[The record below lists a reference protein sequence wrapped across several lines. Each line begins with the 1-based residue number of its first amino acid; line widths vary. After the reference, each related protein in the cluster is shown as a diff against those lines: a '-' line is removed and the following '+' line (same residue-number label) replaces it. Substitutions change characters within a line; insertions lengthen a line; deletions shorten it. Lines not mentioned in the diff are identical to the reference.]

1 MSAEGAVETK
11 TEGEE
16 AVAEAGAEAGAEA
29 EAEVLV
35 VTEGGVDDTDAG
47 NSQDVK
53 RKKFR
58 PLKSIRKIL
67 GIKKGRKKSGEDPAL
82 LSAKP
87 VSKSTGALLQ
97 VVETEQEEDVSNKTL
112 ANRSMSADSV
122 FSPANAPTEPLRKG
136 DMAASADN
144 LSSQNFQSEL
154 SAKLKSR
161 RSEDGAS
168 SEDECLPRSP
178 DTIVTMADVIN
189 EHSTQNG
196 MKRHSEESL
205 ESVGDEPGIAMTPDQ
220 LGQGEKHQARQGT
233 SVPADFG
240 STGDVDLDAIP
251 ASPTHLS
258 NQAALHKLSI
268 APKLR
273 KASSRTR
280 GVGKSPSTTPDLPI
294 MSENHRTD
302 DSPEPMV
309 TPADSEPPPKPPR
322 TGTYRSPRTSVSQ
335 DVAESSDPPAPATET
350 VDISITVADTG
361 DTPTALAPETG
372 DTPASEAPVSGT
384 GDTPT
389 AVAPETGDTP
399 ASEAPVSGT
408 GDTPTAVAP
417 GKITG
422 HTPVLESLG
431 TETGD
436 MPKAEAPDA
445 TPADAP
451 ASETPGTAAGD
462 TSTAAVL
469 GNEMADTPADS
480 ADISIVEAGGTE
492 TAIATAPGTETAI
505 AVAPGTET
513 AVATSPD
520 TETAVATPP
529 GTETAVA
536 TPPGTETA
544 VATPPGTETAVAIAP
559 GTETAPA
566 PVATDHGTE
575 TADPPTDVAPDNHTA
590 DIQITA
596 GADVAASD
604 MPTAEAPH
612 TDSEANFTSTA
623 DHLQEPSDLVG
634 QETES
639 DEVVNTAAAEN
650 EVIPPD
656 ATSDA
661 VPPDN
666 AADTAEPVPTQSAQY
681 AFVPTLT
688 PTREEGPLLEEQ
700 VVEFC
705 PPVEVDVSV
714 EMPVVAS
721 QEEPVVNTDASSVEV
736 DEDSLGKF
744 PTEEPVQNDE
754 GVMEDG
760 AGGEEEEEVGDSGA
774 SSSGAAGSA
783 DQATDEDTGEAI
795 AQRLLAVVAQQERTG
810 GGEEPTAGSP
820 PPSDLPDQPTPA
832 SPEPEDQEPADDT
845 TLITPKSPTRGP
857 PNPLGMQLVEEMKRK
872 QSVKKQDSFDE
883 EEPPPEEPEESG
895 QVEETAAAEPE
906 VPPAE
911 EQDPPVAAPD
921 PETTQQE
928 EQHGMYEDSHDSL
941 QEDSH
946 GAVQHAEEEEAEEK
960 VEDEPKDDLA
970 ETHQETASSEDEAP
984 PAEEEPPEEE
994 EPEKETEKQNGPV
1007 EDETTPSEEE
1017 QEEERQ
1023 IVAEPQDEPV
1033 RPKRLSVAETRQM
1046 FARSEPPTPETE
1058 TVIRPKLK
1066 PVPPKVEPSPSSSQ
1080 PTKPV
1085 PIEPKETIVVKKAST
1100 PVVPSPMSPTTNA
1113 APQLRSLAEKPQPKK
1128 VFGAIKALE
1137 DQGDDKVPAWVRI
1150 AQKKQKERE
1159 GKDEDDTIG
1168 GKKVVVVEKTPPAT
1182 SSTQSAPKSPVRK
1195 PSTGAVPPK
1204 VLVVEKTGSVTARP
1218 SAPRPSVSPA
1228 KPFSRPA
1235 EPPSPVIIP
1244 ATKSQEQPKPLKS
1257 PTKPAESKPA
1267 VSTSPPPAKS
1277 ADLMA
1282 NNNKLNRA
1290 GQFLTRQ
1297 QKKNFILP
1305 KPEKCIV
1312 CKENVYQTEMVKS
1325 DGRFFH
1331 KKCQR
1336 CLVCKRTLDISSF
1349 MVIQEK
1355 IYCKQHGQ
1363 EVKLAQQAV

>member
-322 TGTYRSPRTSVSQ
+322 T
-335 DVAESSDPPAPATET
+335 D
-350 VDISITVADTG
+350 
-361 DTPTALAPETG
+361 
-372 DTPASEAPVSGT
+372 
-384 GDTPT
+384 
-389 AVAPETGDTP
+389 
-399 ASEAPVSGT
+399 
-408 GDTPTAVAP
+408 
-417 GKITG
+417 
-422 HTPVLESLG
+422 
-431 TETGD
+431 
-436 MPKAEAPDA
+436 
-445 TPADAP
+445 
-451 ASETPGTAAGD
+451 
-462 TSTAAVL
+462 
-469 GNEMADTPADS
+469 
-480 ADISIVEAGGTE
+480 
-492 TAIATAPGTETAI
+492 
-505 AVAPGTET
+505 
-513 AVATSPD
+513 
-520 TETAVATPP
+520 
-529 GTETAVA
+529 
-536 TPPGTETA
+536 
-544 VATPPGTETAVAIAP
+544 
-559 GTETAPA
+559 
-566 PVATDHGTE
+566 
-575 TADPPTDVAPDNHTA
+575 
-590 DIQITA
+590 
-596 GADVAASD
+596 
-604 MPTAEAPH
+604 
-612 TDSEANFTSTA
+612 
-623 DHLQEPSDLVG
+623 
-634 QETES
+634 
-639 DEVVNTAAAEN
+639 
-650 EVIPPD
+650 
-656 ATSDA
+656 
-661 VPPDN
+661 
-666 AADTAEPVPTQSAQY
+666 

>member
-35 VTEGGVDDTDAG
+35 VTDGVVVLDGTEAG
-47 NSQDVK
+47 NTQDVK

-67 GIKKGRKKSGEDPAL
+67 GIKKGRKKSGDDPAL

-97 VVETEQEEDVSNKTL
+97 VVETEPEEDVSNKTL

-122 FSPANAPTEPLRKG
+122 FSPANGQTEPLRKG

-144 LSSQNFQSEL
+144 LNSQNFQSEL

-205 ESVGDEPGIAMTPDQ
+205 ESVGDEPGIAMAADQ
-220 LGQGEKHQARQGT
+220 LAQGEKHQARQGT
-233 SVPADFG
+233 SVPAEFV

-258 NQAALHKLSI
+258 NQAALHKLSV

-280 GVGKSPSTTPDLPI
+280 GVGKSPSPTPDLPI
-294 MSENHRTD
+294 MSDSPRTA
-302 DSPEPMV
+302 DSPEPPV
-309 TPADSEPPPKPPR
+309 TPADTEPPPKPPR
-322 TGTYRSPRTSVSQ
+322 TDHG
-335 DVAESSDPPAPATET
+335 
-350 VDISITVADTG
+350 
-361 DTPTALAPETG
+361 PETA
-372 DTPASEAPVSGT
+372 DPS
-384 GDTPT
+384 T
-389 AVAPETGDTP
+389 AVAPDSHTTADTQI
-399 ASEAPVSGT
+399 
-408 GDTPTAVAP
+408 TAAADVA
-417 GKITG
+417 TSNM
-422 HTPVLESLG
+422 LA
-431 TETGD
+431 
-436 MPKAEAPDA
+436 AEAPNTDA
-445 TPADAP
+445 
-451 ASETPGTAAGD
+451 
-462 TSTAAVL
+462 
-469 GNEMADTPADS
+469 
-480 ADISIVEAGGTE
+480 
-492 TAIATAPGTETAI
+492 
-505 AVAPGTET
+505 
-513 AVATSPD
+513 
-520 TETAVATPP
+520 
-529 GTETAVA
+529 
-536 TPPGTETA
+536 
-544 VATPPGTETAVAIAP
+544 
-559 GTETAPA
+559 
-566 PVATDHGTE
+566 
-575 TADPPTDVAPDNHTA
+575 
-590 DIQITA
+590 
-596 GADVAASD
+596 
-604 MPTAEAPH
+604 
-612 TDSEANFTSTA
+612 DSEANVTSA
-623 DHLQEPSDLVG
+623 AGHPQEPSDLVG
-634 QETES
+634 HQTES
-639 DEVVNTAAAEN
+639 DEVVNTAAMEN

-661 VPPDN
+661 VPPDST
-666 AADTAEPVPTQSAQY
+666 ADTAESVPAQSAECVEEVHMSPEPTAEPTADQPEPD

-705 PPVEVDVSV
+705 PPVEVDASV

-721 QEEPVVNTDASSVEV
+721 YEDSVVNTDASSVEIV
-736 DEDSLGKF
+736 EGENGYDSLGKS
-744 PTEEPVQNDE
+744 PAEEPEQNDD
-754 GVMEDG
+754 GVMEDEAG
-760 AGGEEEEEVGDSGA
+760 GGEEEEEAGDSGA

-795 AQRLLAVVAQQERTG
+795 AQRLLAVVAQQELTG
-810 GGEEPTAGSP
+810 GGEEPGPGSP

-832 SPEPEDQEPADDT
+832 SPEAEDQD
-845 TLITPKSPTRGP
+845 LITPKSPTRGP
-857 PNPLGMQLVEEMKRK
+857 PNPLGQQLVEEMKRK
-872 QSVKKQDSFDE
+872 QSVKKQDSFEE
-883 EEPPPEEPEESG
+883 EEPPPEEPEEAV
-895 QVEETAAAEPE
+895 QEKEETAAEME
-906 VPPAE
+906 VPPPE
-911 EQDPPVAAPD
+911 EQEPAVAT
-921 PETTQQE
+921 PETNQEE
-928 EQHGMYEDSHDSL
+928 EQHGMYEDSHNSL
-941 QEDSH
+941 EEDTH
-946 GAVQHAEEEEAEEK
+946 GAVQQAEEEEKEEAEEK
-960 VEDEPKDDLA
+960 VEDEPQGDLK
-970 ETHQETASSEDEAP
+970 ETRQETASSEDETP

-994 EPEKETEKQNGPV
+994 EPEKETDKQNGPV
-1007 EDETTPSEEE
+1007 EDETTPSEDDLEE
-1017 QEEERQ
+1017 YEEV
-1023 IVAEPQDEPV
+1023 VAKPPDVPV
-1033 RPKRLSVAETRQM
+1033 HNKRLSVAETRQM
-1046 FARSEPPTPETE
+1046 FARADPPAPETE
-1058 TVIRPKLK
+1058 AVIRPKLK
-1066 PVPPKVEPSPSSSQ
+1066 PVPPKVEPSLSSSQ

-1085 PIEPKETIVVKKAST
+1085 PIVPKTETPKETIVVKKPTST
-1100 PVVPSPMSPTTNA
+1100 PVVPSPMSPTATA
-1113 APQLRSLAEKPQPKK
+1113 APQLRSLADKPQPKK

-1159 GKDEDDTIG
+1159 GGKDEDDAAVG
-1168 GKKVVVVEKTPPAT
+1168 GKKVVVVEKTPPAA
-1182 SSTQSAPKSPVRK
+1182 SPSQPPPKSPARK
-1195 PSTGAVPPK
+1195 PSSGAVPPK

-1218 SAPRPSVSPA
+1218 SAPRPSVGPT

-1235 EPPSPVIIP
+1235 EPPTPVIIP
-1244 ATKSQEQPKPLKS
+1244 ATKAPEQPKPLNS

-1267 VSTSPPPAKS
+1267 VSTSPPPTKS
-1277 ADLMA
+1277 GDLMA
-1282 NNNKLNRA
+1282 NNNKLNRT
-1290 GQFLTRQ
+1290 GQFLARQ

-1312 CKENVYQTEMVKS
+1312 CSENVYQTEMVKS

-1363 EVKLAQQAV
+1363 ELKLAQQAV

>member
-205 ESVGDEPGIAMTPDQ
+205 ESVGDEPGIAMAPDQ

-294 MSENHRTD
+294 MAENHRT
-302 DSPEPMV
+302 
-309 TPADSEPPPKPPR
+309 
-322 TGTYRSPRTSVSQ
+322 
-335 DVAESSDPPAPATET
+335 
-350 VDISITVADTG
+350 
-361 DTPTALAPETG
+361 
-372 DTPASEAPVSGT
+372 
-384 GDTPT
+384 
-389 AVAPETGDTP
+389 
-399 ASEAPVSGT
+399 
-408 GDTPTAVAP
+408 
-417 GKITG
+417 
-422 HTPVLESLG
+422 
-431 TETGD
+431 
-436 MPKAEAPDA
+436 
-445 TPADAP
+445 
-451 ASETPGTAAGD
+451 
-462 TSTAAVL
+462 
-469 GNEMADTPADS
+469 
-480 ADISIVEAGGTE
+480 
-492 TAIATAPGTETAI
+492 
-505 AVAPGTET
+505 
-513 AVATSPD
+513 
-520 TETAVATPP
+520 
-529 GTETAVA
+529 
-536 TPPGTETA
+536 
-544 VATPPGTETAVAIAP
+544 
-559 GTETAPA
+559 
-566 PVATDHGTE
+566 
-575 TADPPTDVAPDNHTA
+575 
-590 DIQITA
+590 
-596 GADVAASD
+596 
-604 MPTAEAPH
+604 
-612 TDSEANFTSTA
+612 
-623 DHLQEPSDLVG
+623 
-634 QETES
+634 
-639 DEVVNTAAAEN
+639 
-650 EVIPPD
+650 
-656 ATSDA
+656 
-661 VPPDN
+661 
-666 AADTAEPVPTQSAQY
+666 
-681 AFVPTLT
+681 
-688 PTREEGPLLEEQ
+688 
-700 VVEFC
+700 
-705 PPVEVDVSV
+705 
-714 EMPVVAS
+714 
-721 QEEPVVNTDASSVEV
+721 
-736 DEDSLGKF
+736 DSLGKF

-760 AGGEEEEEVGDSGA
+760 AGGVEEEEEAGDSGA

-946 GAVQHAEEEEAEEK
+946 GAVQHVEEEEAEEK

-1046 FARSEPPTPETE
+1046 FARSEPHTPETE

-1137 DQGDDKVPAWVRI
+1137 GDDKVPAWVRI

-1182 SSTQSAPKSPVRK
+1182 SSAQSPPKSPIRK

-1235 EPPSPVIIP
+1235 EPPSPVIIA

>member
-16 AVAEAGAEAGAEA
+16 AVVEAGAEAGAEA

-35 VTEGGVDDTDAG
+35 VTDGVVVLDGTEAG
-47 NSQDVK
+47 NTQDVK

-67 GIKKGRKKSGEDPAL
+67 GIKKGRKKSGDDPAL

-97 VVETEQEEDVSNKTL
+97 VVETEPEEDVSNKTL

-122 FSPANAPTEPLRKG
+122 FSPANGQTEPLRKG

-144 LSSQNFQSEL
+144 LNSQNFQSEL

-205 ESVGDEPGIAMTPDQ
+205 ESVGDEPGIAMAADQ
-220 LGQGEKHQARQGT
+220 LAQGEKHQARQGT
-233 SVPADFG
+233 SVPAEFV

-258 NQAALHKLSI
+258 NQAALHKLSV

-280 GVGKSPSTTPDLPI
+280 GVGKSPSPTPDLPI
-294 MSENHRTD
+294 MSDSPRTA
-302 DSPEPMV
+302 DSPEPPV
-309 TPADSEPPPKPPR
+309 TPADTEPPPKPPR
-322 TGTYRSPRTSVSQ
+322 T
-335 DVAESSDPPAPATET
+335 D
-350 VDISITVADTG
+350 
-361 DTPTALAPETG
+361 
-372 DTPASEAPVSGT
+372 
-384 GDTPT
+384 
-389 AVAPETGDTP
+389 
-399 ASEAPVSGT
+399 
-408 GDTPTAVAP
+408 
-417 GKITG
+417 
-422 HTPVLESLG
+422 
-431 TETGD
+431 
-436 MPKAEAPDA
+436 
-445 TPADAP
+445 
-451 ASETPGTAAGD
+451 
-462 TSTAAVL
+462 
-469 GNEMADTPADS
+469 
-480 ADISIVEAGGTE
+480 
-492 TAIATAPGTETAI
+492 
-505 AVAPGTET
+505 
-513 AVATSPD
+513 
-520 TETAVATPP
+520 
-529 GTETAVA
+529 
-536 TPPGTETA
+536 
-544 VATPPGTETAVAIAP
+544 
-559 GTETAPA
+559 
-566 PVATDHGTE
+566 
-575 TADPPTDVAPDNHTA
+575 
-590 DIQITA
+590 
-596 GADVAASD
+596 
-604 MPTAEAPH
+604 
-612 TDSEANFTSTA
+612 
-623 DHLQEPSDLVG
+623 
-634 QETES
+634 
-639 DEVVNTAAAEN
+639 
-650 EVIPPD
+650 
-656 ATSDA
+656 
-661 VPPDN
+661 
-666 AADTAEPVPTQSAQY
+666 

-705 PPVEVDVSV
+705 PPVEVEASV

-721 QEEPVVNTDASSVEV
+721 HEESVVNTDASSVEIV
-736 DEDSLGKF
+736 EGENGFDSLGKS
-744 PTEEPVQNDE
+744 PAEEPEQNDD
-754 GVMEDG
+754 GVMEDEAG
-760 AGGEEEEEVGDSGA
+760 GGEEEEEAGDSGA

-810 GGEEPTAGSP
+810 GGEEHGPGSP

-832 SPEPEDQEPADDT
+832 SPEAEDQD
-845 TLITPKSPTRGP
+845 LITPKSPTRGP
-857 PNPLGMQLVEEMKRK
+857 PNPLGQQLVEEMKRK
-872 QSVKKQDSFDE
+872 QSVKKQDSFEE
-883 EEPPPEEPEESG
+883 EEPPPEEPEEAV
-895 QVEETAAAEPE
+895 QEKEETAAEME

-911 EQDPPVAAPD
+911 EQDPAVAT
-921 PETTQQE
+921 PETNQEE
-928 EQHGMYEDSHDSL
+928 EQHGMYEDSHNSL
-941 QEDSH
+941 QEDTH
-946 GAVQHAEEEEAEEK
+946 GAVQQVEEEEKEEAEEK
-960 VEDEPKDDLA
+960 VEDEPQDDLE
-970 ETHQETASSEDEAP
+970 ETRQETVSSEDEAP
-984 PAEEEPPEEE
+984 PVEEEPPEEE

-1007 EDETTPSEEE
+1007 EDETTPSEDDLEE
-1017 QEEERQ
+1017 YEEV
-1023 IVAEPQDEPV
+1023 VAKPPDVPV
-1033 RPKRLSVAETRQM
+1033 HNKRLSVAETRQM
-1046 FARSEPPTPETE
+1046 FARADPPAPETE
-1058 TVIRPKLK
+1058 AVIRPKLK

-1085 PIEPKETIVVKKAST
+1085 PIVPKTETPKETIVVKKPSST
-1100 PVVPSPMSPTTNA
+1100 PVVPSPMSPTASA
-1113 APQLRSLAEKPQPKK
+1113 APQLRSLADKPQPKK

-1137 DQGDDKVPAWVRI
+1137 DQGDDKIPAWVRI

-1159 GKDEDDTIG
+1159 GGKDEDAAAVG
-1168 GKKVVVVEKTPPAT
+1168 GKKVVVVEKTPPAA
-1182 SSTQSAPKSPVRK
+1182 SSSQPPPKSPARK

-1218 SAPRPSVSPA
+1218 SAPRPSVGPT

-1235 EPPSPVIIP
+1235 EPPTPVIIP
-1244 ATKSQEQPKPLKS
+1244 ATKAPEQPKPLNS

-1267 VSTSPPPAKS
+1267 VSTSPPPTKS
-1277 ADLMA
+1277 GDLMA
-1282 NNNKLNRA
+1282 NNNKLNRT
-1290 GQFLTRQ
+1290 GQFLARQ

-1312 CKENVYQTEMVKS
+1312 CSENVYQTEMVKS

-1363 EVKLAQQAV
+1363 ELKLAQQAV

>member
-35 VTEGGVDDTDAG
+35 VTDGVVVLDGTEAG
-47 NSQDVK
+47 NTQDVK

-67 GIKKGRKKSGEDPAL
+67 GIKKGRKKSGDDPAL

-97 VVETEQEEDVSNKTL
+97 VVETEPEEDVSNKTL

-122 FSPANAPTEPLRKG
+122 FSPANGQTEPLRKG

-144 LSSQNFQSEL
+144 LNSQNFQSEL

-205 ESVGDEPGIAMTPDQ
+205 ESVGDEPGIAMAADQ
-220 LGQGEKHQARQGT
+220 LAQGEKHQARQGT
-233 SVPADFG
+233 SVPAEFV

-258 NQAALHKLSI
+258 NQAALHKLSV

-280 GVGKSPSTTPDLPI
+280 GVGKSPSPTPDLPI
-294 MSENHRTD
+294 MSDSPRTA
-302 DSPEPMV
+302 DSPEPPV
-309 TPADSEPPPKPPR
+309 TPADTEPPPKPPR
-322 TGTYRSPRTSVSQ
+322 TGTYSPRTSVSQ
-335 DVAESSDPPAPATET
+335 DVAENSDPPAPATET
-350 VDISITVADTG
+350 VDITITVADTG
-361 DTPTALAPETG
+361 DTPSALAPKTG
-372 DTPASEAPVSGT
+372 DTPESEVPVSST
-384 GDTPT
+384 GDTLT
-389 AVAPETGDTP
+389 ATIAPEK
-399 ASEAPVSGT
+399 VSG
-408 GDTPTAVAP
+408 DMLVS
-417 GKITG
+417 
-422 HTPVLESLG
+422 ESPL
-431 TETGD
+431 TEAG
-436 MPKAEAPDA
+436 E
-445 TPADAP
+445 AP
-451 ASETPGTAAGD
+451 ASETAGTATAE
-462 TSTAAVL
+462 TSTAVVL
-469 GNEMADTPADS
+469 DSKTADTIADAAAGS
-480 ADISIVEAGGTE
+480 NGEAPGTE
-492 TAIATAPGTETAI
+492 TAPATAPGTETAVATSPASPGTETAI

-513 AVATSPD
+513 AAT
-520 TETAVATPP
+520 
-529 GTETAVA
+529 
-536 TPPGTETA
+536 
-544 VATPPGTETAVAIAP
+544 IAP
-559 GTETAPA
+559 GTETAHA
-566 PVATDHGTE
+566 PVASDHGPE
-575 TADPPTDVAPDNHTA
+575 TADPSTAVAPDSHTTA
-590 DIQITA
+590 DTQITA
-596 GADVAASD
+596 AADVATSNMLA
-604 MPTAEAPH
+604 AEAPN
-612 TDSEANFTSTA
+612 TDADSEANVTSA
-623 DHLQEPSDLVG
+623 AGHPQEPSDLVG
-634 QETES
+634 HQTES
-639 DEVVNTAAAEN
+639 DEVVNTAAMEN

-661 VPPDN
+661 VPPDST
-666 AADTAEPVPTQSAQY
+666 ADTAESVPAQSAECVEEVHMSPEPTAEPTADQPEPD

-705 PPVEVDVSV
+705 PPVEVDASV

-721 QEEPVVNTDASSVEV
+721 YEDSVVNTDASSVEIV
-736 DEDSLGKF
+736 EDSLGKS
-744 PTEEPVQNDE
+744 PAEEPEQNDD
-754 GVMEDG
+754 GVMEDEAG
-760 AGGEEEEEVGDSGA
+760 GGEEEEEAGDSGA

-795 AQRLLAVVAQQERTG
+795 AQRLLAVVAQQELTG
-810 GGEEPTAGSP
+810 GGEEPGPGSP

-832 SPEPEDQEPADDT
+832 SPEAEDQD
-845 TLITPKSPTRGP
+845 LITPKSPTRGP
-857 PNPLGMQLVEEMKRK
+857 PNPLGQQLVEEMKRK
-872 QSVKKQDSFDE
+872 QSVKKQDSFEE
-883 EEPPPEEPEESG
+883 EEPPPEEPEEAV
-895 QVEETAAAEPE
+895 QEKEETAAEME
-906 VPPAE
+906 VPPPE
-911 EQDPPVAAPD
+911 EQEPAVAT
-921 PETTQQE
+921 PETNQEE
-928 EQHGMYEDSHDSL
+928 EQHGMYEDSHNSL
-941 QEDSH
+941 EEDTH
-946 GAVQHAEEEEAEEK
+946 GAVQQAEEEEKEEAEEK
-960 VEDEPKDDLA
+960 VEDEPQGDLK
-970 ETHQETASSEDEAP
+970 ETRQETASSEDETP

-994 EPEKETEKQNGPV
+994 EPEKETDKQNGPV
-1007 EDETTPSEEE
+1007 EDETTPSEDDLEE
-1017 QEEERQ
+1017 YEEV
-1023 IVAEPQDEPV
+1023 VAKPPDVPV
-1033 RPKRLSVAETRQM
+1033 HNKRLSVAETRQM
-1046 FARSEPPTPETE
+1046 FARADPPAPETE
-1058 TVIRPKLK
+1058 AVIRPKLK
-1066 PVPPKVEPSPSSSQ
+1066 PVPPKVEPSLSSSQ

-1085 PIEPKETIVVKKAST
+1085 PIVPKTETPKETIVVKKPTST
-1100 PVVPSPMSPTTNA
+1100 PVVPSPMSPTATA
-1113 APQLRSLAEKPQPKK
+1113 APQLRSLADKPQPKK

-1159 GKDEDDTIG
+1159 GGKDEDDAAVG
-1168 GKKVVVVEKTPPAT
+1168 GKKVV
-1182 SSTQSAPKSPVRK
+1182 
-1195 PSTGAVPPK
+1195 
-1204 VLVVEKTGSVTARP
+1204 VVEKTGSVTARP
-1218 SAPRPSVSPA
+1218 SAPRPSVGPT

-1235 EPPSPVIIP
+1235 EPPTPVIIP
-1244 ATKSQEQPKPLKS
+1244 ATKAPEQPKPLNS

-1267 VSTSPPPAKS
+1267 VSTSPPPTKS
-1277 ADLMA
+1277 GDLMA
-1282 NNNKLNRA
+1282 NNNKLNRT
-1290 GQFLTRQ
+1290 GQFLARQ

-1312 CKENVYQTEMVKS
+1312 CSENVYQTEMVKS

-1363 EVKLAQQAV
+1363 ELKLAQQAV

>member
-205 ESVGDEPGIAMTPDQ
+205 ESVGDEPGIAMAPDQ

-294 MSENHRTD
+294 MAENHRTD

-322 TGTYRSPRTSVSQ
+322 T
-335 DVAESSDPPAPATET
+335 D
-350 VDISITVADTG
+350 
-361 DTPTALAPETG
+361 
-372 DTPASEAPVSGT
+372 
-384 GDTPT
+384 
-389 AVAPETGDTP
+389 
-399 ASEAPVSGT
+399 
-408 GDTPTAVAP
+408 
-417 GKITG
+417 
-422 HTPVLESLG
+422 
-431 TETGD
+431 
-436 MPKAEAPDA
+436 
-445 TPADAP
+445 
-451 ASETPGTAAGD
+451 
-462 TSTAAVL
+462 
-469 GNEMADTPADS
+469 
-480 ADISIVEAGGTE
+480 
-492 TAIATAPGTETAI
+492 
-505 AVAPGTET
+505 
-513 AVATSPD
+513 
-520 TETAVATPP
+520 
-529 GTETAVA
+529 
-536 TPPGTETA
+536 
-544 VATPPGTETAVAIAP
+544 
-559 GTETAPA
+559 
-566 PVATDHGTE
+566 
-575 TADPPTDVAPDNHTA
+575 
-590 DIQITA
+590 
-596 GADVAASD
+596 
-604 MPTAEAPH
+604 
-612 TDSEANFTSTA
+612 
-623 DHLQEPSDLVG
+623 
-634 QETES
+634 
-639 DEVVNTAAAEN
+639 
-650 EVIPPD
+650 
-656 ATSDA
+656 
-661 VPPDN
+661 
-666 AADTAEPVPTQSAQY
+666 

-760 AGGEEEEEVGDSGA
+760 AGGVEEEEEAGDSGA
-774 SSSGAAGSA
+774 SSS
-783 DQATDEDTGEAI
+783 
-795 AQRLLAVVAQQERTG
+795 
-810 GGEEPTAGSP
+810 GEEPTAGSP

-946 GAVQHAEEEEAEEK
+946 GAVQHVEEEEAEEK

-1046 FARSEPPTPETE
+1046 FARSEPHTPETE

-1137 DQGDDKVPAWVRI
+1137 GDDKVPAWVRI

-1182 SSTQSAPKSPVRK
+1182 SSAQSPPKSPIRK

-1235 EPPSPVIIP
+1235 EPPSPVIIA

>member
-205 ESVGDEPGIAMTPDQ
+205 ESVGDEPGIAMAPDQ

-294 MSENHRTD
+294 MAENHRTD

-335 DVAESSDPPAPATET
+335 DVAESSDPPSPATET
-350 VDISITVADTG
+350 VDISITVADTC
-361 DTPTALAPETG
+361 DTPTALAPDTG
-372 DTPASEAPVSGT
+372 DTPASEAPVSVT

-389 AVAPETGDTP
+389 AVA
-399 ASEAPVSGT
+399 SE
-408 GDTPTAVAP
+408 
-417 GKITG
+417 KITG
-422 HTPVLESLG
+422 DTPVLESLG
-431 TETGD
+431 TETGEL
-436 MPKAEAPDA
+436 PKAEATDA
-445 TPADAP
+445 TPADPP
-451 ASETPGTAAGD
+451 ASETAGIAAGD
-462 TSTAAVL
+462 TFSAAAL

-480 ADISIVEAGGTE
+480 ANTSIVEAGSTE
-492 TAIATAPGTETAI
+492 TAVAVAPGTETAVAVAPGTETAV

-513 AVATSPD
+513 AVAT
-520 TETAVATPP
+520 A
-529 GTETAVA
+529 
-536 TPPGTETA
+536 
-544 VATPPGTETAVAIAP
+544 PGTETAVAIAP
-559 GTETAPA
+559 GTETAHA

-575 TADPPTDVAPDNHTA
+575 TADPPTDVAPNNHTA

-596 GADVAASD
+596 GVDVAASD

-639 DEVVNTAAAEN
+639 DEAVNTAAAEN

-666 AADTAEPVPTQSAQY
+666 AADTAEPVPTQSAQCEEEVEMSPEPTASAEPTVDQVASD

-760 AGGEEEEEVGDSGA
+760 AGGVEEEEEAGDSGA

-946 GAVQHAEEEEAEEK
+946 GAVQHVEEEEAEEK

-1046 FARSEPPTPETE
+1046 FARSEPHTPETE

-1137 DQGDDKVPAWVRI
+1137 GDDKVPAWVRI

-1168 GKKVVVVEKTPPAT
+1168 GKKVVVVEKT
-1182 SSTQSAPKSPVRK
+1182 
-1195 PSTGAVPPK
+1195 
-1204 VLVVEKTGSVTARP
+1204 GSVTARP

-1235 EPPSPVIIP
+1235 EPPSPVIIA

>member
-16 AVAEAGAEAGAEA
+16 AVVEAGAEAGAEA

-35 VTEGGVDDTDAG
+35 VTDGVVVLDGTEAG
-47 NSQDVK
+47 NTQDVK

-67 GIKKGRKKSGEDPAL
+67 GIKKGRKKSGDDPAL

-97 VVETEQEEDVSNKTL
+97 VVETEPEEDVSNKTL

-122 FSPANAPTEPLRKG
+122 FSPANGQTEPLRKG

-144 LSSQNFQSEL
+144 LNSQNFQSEL

-205 ESVGDEPGIAMTPDQ
+205 ESVGDEPGIAMAADQ
-220 LGQGEKHQARQGT
+220 LAQGEKHQARQGT
-233 SVPADFG
+233 SVPAEFV

-258 NQAALHKLSI
+258 NQAALHKLSV

-280 GVGKSPSTTPDLPI
+280 GVGKSPSPTPDLPI
-294 MSENHRTD
+294 MSDSPRTA
-302 DSPEPMV
+302 DSPEPPV
-309 TPADSEPPPKPPR
+309 TPADTEPPPKPPR
-322 TGTYRSPRTSVSQ
+322 TDAAAGSSV
-335 DVAESSDPPAPATET
+335 
-350 VDISITVADTG
+350 
-361 DTPTALAPETG
+361 
-372 DTPASEAPVSGT
+372 EAP
-384 GDTPT
+384 
-389 AVAPETGDTP
+389 
-399 ASEAPVSGT
+399 
-408 GDTPTAVAP
+408 
-417 GKITG
+417 
-422 HTPVLESLG
+422 
-431 TETGD
+431 
-436 MPKAEAPDA
+436 
-445 TPADAP
+445 
-451 ASETPGTAAGD
+451 
-462 TSTAAVL
+462 
-469 GNEMADTPADS
+469 
-480 ADISIVEAGGTE
+480 GTE
-492 TAIATAPGTETAI
+492 TASAKAPGTETAPATAPGTETAS
-505 AVAPGTET
+505 AKAPGTET
-513 AVATSPD
+513 AATS
-520 TETAVATPP
+520 
-529 GTETAVA
+529 
-536 TPPGTETA
+536 
-544 VATPPGTETAVAIAP
+544 AP
-559 GTETAPA
+559 GTETAIAASPATETAHA
-566 PVATDHGTE
+566 PVASDHGPE
-575 TADPPTDVAPDNHTA
+575 IADPPTAVAPDNNTTA
-590 DIQITA
+590 DTQITA
-596 GADVAASD
+596 AADVAASD
-604 MPTAEAPH
+604 MLAAEAPN
-612 TDSEANFTSTA
+612 TDADSEANVTSA
-623 DHLQEPSDLVG
+623 AGHPQEPSDLVG
-634 QETES
+634 HQTES
-639 DEVVNTAAAEN
+639 DEVVNTAATEN

-656 ATSDA
+656 AMSDA
-661 VPPDN
+661 VPPDST
-666 AADTAEPVPTQSAQY
+666 ADTAESVPAQSVQSVEEVQMSPEPTAEPTADQLEPD

-705 PPVEVDVSV
+705 PPVEVEASV

-721 QEEPVVNTDASSVEV
+721 HEESVVNTDASSVEIV
-736 DEDSLGKF
+736 EGENGFDSLGKS
-744 PTEEPVQNDE
+744 PAEEPEQNDD
-754 GVMEDG
+754 GVMEDEAG
-760 AGGEEEEEVGDSGA
+760 GGEEEEEAGDSGA

-810 GGEEPTAGSP
+810 GGEEHGPGSP

-832 SPEPEDQEPADDT
+832 SPEAEDQD
-845 TLITPKSPTRGP
+845 LITPKSPTRGP
-857 PNPLGMQLVEEMKRK
+857 PNPLGQQLVEEMKRK
-872 QSVKKQDSFDE
+872 QSVKKQDSFEE
-883 EEPPPEEPEESG
+883 EEPPPEEPEEAV
-895 QVEETAAAEPE
+895 QEKEETAAEME

-911 EQDPPVAAPD
+911 EQDPAVAT
-921 PETTQQE
+921 PETNQEE
-928 EQHGMYEDSHDSL
+928 EQHGMYEDSHNSL
-941 QEDSH
+941 QEDTH
-946 GAVQHAEEEEAEEK
+946 GAVQQVEEEEKEEAEEK
-960 VEDEPKDDLA
+960 VEDEPQDDLE
-970 ETHQETASSEDEAP
+970 ETRQETVSSEDEAP
-984 PAEEEPPEEE
+984 PVEEEPPEEE

-1007 EDETTPSEEE
+1007 EDETTPSEDDLEE
-1017 QEEERQ
+1017 YEEV
-1023 IVAEPQDEPV
+1023 VAKPPDVPV
-1033 RPKRLSVAETRQM
+1033 HNKRLSVAETRQM
-1046 FARSEPPTPETE
+1046 FARADPPAPETE
-1058 TVIRPKLK
+1058 AVIRPKLK

-1085 PIEPKETIVVKKAST
+1085 PIVPKTETPKETIVVKKPSST
-1100 PVVPSPMSPTTNA
+1100 PVVPSPMSPTASA
-1113 APQLRSLAEKPQPKK
+1113 APQLRSLADKPQPKK

-1137 DQGDDKVPAWVRI
+1137 DQGDDKIPAWVRI

-1159 GKDEDDTIG
+1159 GGKDEDAAAVG
-1168 GKKVVVVEKTPPAT
+1168 GKKVV
-1182 SSTQSAPKSPVRK
+1182 
-1195 PSTGAVPPK
+1195 
-1204 VLVVEKTGSVTARP
+1204 VVEKTGSVTARP
-1218 SAPRPSVSPA
+1218 SAPRPSVGPT

-1235 EPPSPVIIP
+1235 EPPTPVIIP
-1244 ATKSQEQPKPLKS
+1244 ATKAPEQPKPLNS

-1267 VSTSPPPAKS
+1267 VSTSPPPTKS
-1277 ADLMA
+1277 GDLMA
-1282 NNNKLNRA
+1282 NNNKLNRT
-1290 GQFLTRQ
+1290 GQFLARQ

-1312 CKENVYQTEMVKS
+1312 CSENVYQTEMVKS

-1363 EVKLAQQAV
+1363 ELKLAQQAV

>member
-322 TGTYRSPRTSVSQ
+322 T
-335 DVAESSDPPAPATET
+335 
-350 VDISITVADTG
+350 
-361 DTPTALAPETG
+361 
-372 DTPASEAPVSGT
+372 
-384 GDTPT
+384 
-389 AVAPETGDTP
+389 
-399 ASEAPVSGT
+399 
-408 GDTPTAVAP
+408 
-417 GKITG
+417 
-422 HTPVLESLG
+422 
-431 TETGD
+431 
-436 MPKAEAPDA
+436 
-445 TPADAP
+445 
-451 ASETPGTAAGD
+451 
-462 TSTAAVL
+462 
-469 GNEMADTPADS
+469 
-480 ADISIVEAGGTE
+480 
-492 TAIATAPGTETAI
+492 
-505 AVAPGTET
+505 
-513 AVATSPD
+513 
-520 TETAVATPP
+520 
-529 GTETAVA
+529 
-536 TPPGTETA
+536 
-544 VATPPGTETAVAIAP
+544 
-559 GTETAPA
+559 
-566 PVATDHGTE
+566 DHGTE

-666 AADTAEPVPTQSAQY
+666 AADTAEPVPTQSAQCEEEVQMSPEPTASAEPTVDQVASD

>member
-205 ESVGDEPGIAMTPDQ
+205 ESVGDEPGIAMAPDQ

-294 MSENHRTD
+294 MAENHRTD

-322 TGTYRSPRTSVSQ
+322 T
-335 DVAESSDPPAPATET
+335 D
-350 VDISITVADTG
+350 
-361 DTPTALAPETG
+361 
-372 DTPASEAPVSGT
+372 
-384 GDTPT
+384 
-389 AVAPETGDTP
+389 
-399 ASEAPVSGT
+399 
-408 GDTPTAVAP
+408 
-417 GKITG
+417 
-422 HTPVLESLG
+422 
-431 TETGD
+431 
-436 MPKAEAPDA
+436 
-445 TPADAP
+445 
-451 ASETPGTAAGD
+451 
-462 TSTAAVL
+462 
-469 GNEMADTPADS
+469 
-480 ADISIVEAGGTE
+480 
-492 TAIATAPGTETAI
+492 
-505 AVAPGTET
+505 
-513 AVATSPD
+513 
-520 TETAVATPP
+520 
-529 GTETAVA
+529 
-536 TPPGTETA
+536 
-544 VATPPGTETAVAIAP
+544 
-559 GTETAPA
+559 
-566 PVATDHGTE
+566 
-575 TADPPTDVAPDNHTA
+575 
-590 DIQITA
+590 
-596 GADVAASD
+596 
-604 MPTAEAPH
+604 
-612 TDSEANFTSTA
+612 
-623 DHLQEPSDLVG
+623 
-634 QETES
+634 
-639 DEVVNTAAAEN
+639 
-650 EVIPPD
+650 
-656 ATSDA
+656 
-661 VPPDN
+661 
-666 AADTAEPVPTQSAQY
+666 

-760 AGGEEEEEVGDSGA
+760 AGGVEEEEEAGDSGA

-946 GAVQHAEEEEAEEK
+946 GAVQHVEEEEAEEK

-1046 FARSEPPTPETE
+1046 FARSEPHTPETE

-1137 DQGDDKVPAWVRI
+1137 GDDKVPAWVRI

-1182 SSTQSAPKSPVRK
+1182 SSAQSPPKSPIRK

-1235 EPPSPVIIP
+1235 EPPSPVIIA

>member
-666 AADTAEPVPTQSAQY
+666 AADTAEPVPTQSAQCEEEVQMSPEPTASAEPTVDQVASD

-774 SSSGAAGSA
+774 SSS
-783 DQATDEDTGEAI
+783 
-795 AQRLLAVVAQQERTG
+795 
-810 GGEEPTAGSP
+810 GEEPTAGSP

>member
-16 AVAEAGAEAGAEA
+16 AVVEAGAEAGAEA

-35 VTEGGVDDTDAG
+35 VTDGVVVLDGTEAG
-47 NSQDVK
+47 NTQDVK

-67 GIKKGRKKSGEDPAL
+67 GIKKGRKKSGDDPAL

-97 VVETEQEEDVSNKTL
+97 VVETEPEEDVSNKTL

-122 FSPANAPTEPLRKG
+122 FSPANGQTEPLRKG

-144 LSSQNFQSEL
+144 LNSQNFQSEL

-205 ESVGDEPGIAMTPDQ
+205 ESVGDEPGIAMAADQ
-220 LGQGEKHQARQGT
+220 LAQGEKHQARQGT
-233 SVPADFG
+233 SVPAEFV

-258 NQAALHKLSI
+258 NQAALHKLSV

-280 GVGKSPSTTPDLPI
+280 GVGKSPSPTPDLPI
-294 MSENHRTD
+294 MSD
-302 DSPEPMV
+302 
-309 TPADSEPPPKPPR
+309 
-322 TGTYRSPRTSVSQ
+322 SPRT
-335 DVAESSDPPAPATET
+335 D
-350 VDISITVADTG
+350 
-361 DTPTALAPETG
+361 
-372 DTPASEAPVSGT
+372 
-384 GDTPT
+384 
-389 AVAPETGDTP
+389 
-399 ASEAPVSGT
+399 
-408 GDTPTAVAP
+408 
-417 GKITG
+417 
-422 HTPVLESLG
+422 
-431 TETGD
+431 
-436 MPKAEAPDA
+436 
-445 TPADAP
+445 
-451 ASETPGTAAGD
+451 
-462 TSTAAVL
+462 
-469 GNEMADTPADS
+469 
-480 ADISIVEAGGTE
+480 
-492 TAIATAPGTETAI
+492 
-505 AVAPGTET
+505 
-513 AVATSPD
+513 
-520 TETAVATPP
+520 
-529 GTETAVA
+529 
-536 TPPGTETA
+536 
-544 VATPPGTETAVAIAP
+544 
-559 GTETAPA
+559 
-566 PVATDHGTE
+566 
-575 TADPPTDVAPDNHTA
+575 
-590 DIQITA
+590 
-596 GADVAASD
+596 
-604 MPTAEAPH
+604 
-612 TDSEANFTSTA
+612 
-623 DHLQEPSDLVG
+623 
-634 QETES
+634 
-639 DEVVNTAAAEN
+639 
-650 EVIPPD
+650 
-656 ATSDA
+656 
-661 VPPDN
+661 
-666 AADTAEPVPTQSAQY
+666 

-705 PPVEVDVSV
+705 PPVEVEASV

-721 QEEPVVNTDASSVEV
+721 HEESVVNTDASSVEIV
-736 DEDSLGKF
+736 EGENGFDSLGKS
-744 PTEEPVQNDE
+744 PAEEPEQNDD
-754 GVMEDG
+754 GVMEDEAG
-760 AGGEEEEEVGDSGA
+760 GGEEEEEAGDSGA

-810 GGEEPTAGSP
+810 GGEEHGPGSP

-832 SPEPEDQEPADDT
+832 SPEAEDQD
-845 TLITPKSPTRGP
+845 LITPKSPTRGP
-857 PNPLGMQLVEEMKRK
+857 PNPLGQQLVEEMKRK
-872 QSVKKQDSFDE
+872 QSVKKQDSFEE
-883 EEPPPEEPEESG
+883 EEPPPEEPEEAV
-895 QVEETAAAEPE
+895 QEKEETAAEME

-911 EQDPPVAAPD
+911 EQDPAVAT
-921 PETTQQE
+921 PETNQEE
-928 EQHGMYEDSHDSL
+928 EQHGMYEDSHNSL
-941 QEDSH
+941 QEDTH
-946 GAVQHAEEEEAEEK
+946 GAVQQVEEEEKEEAEEK
-960 VEDEPKDDLA
+960 VEDEPQDDLE
-970 ETHQETASSEDEAP
+970 ETRQETVSSEDEAP
-984 PAEEEPPEEE
+984 PVEEEPPEEE

-1007 EDETTPSEEE
+1007 EDETTPSEDDLEE
-1017 QEEERQ
+1017 YEEV
-1023 IVAEPQDEPV
+1023 VAKPPDVPV
-1033 RPKRLSVAETRQM
+1033 HNKRLSVAETRQM
-1046 FARSEPPTPETE
+1046 FARADPPAPETE
-1058 TVIRPKLK
+1058 AVIRPKLK

-1085 PIEPKETIVVKKAST
+1085 PIVPKTETPKETIVVKKPSST
-1100 PVVPSPMSPTTNA
+1100 PVVPSPMSPTASA
-1113 APQLRSLAEKPQPKK
+1113 APQLRSLADKPQPKK

-1137 DQGDDKVPAWVRI
+1137 DQGDDKIPAWVRI

-1159 GKDEDDTIG
+1159 GGKDEDAAAVG
-1168 GKKVVVVEKTPPAT
+1168 GKKVVVVEKTPPAA
-1182 SSTQSAPKSPVRK
+1182 SSSQPPPKSPARK

-1218 SAPRPSVSPA
+1218 SAPRPSVGPT

-1235 EPPSPVIIP
+1235 EPPTPVIIP
-1244 ATKSQEQPKPLKS
+1244 ATKAPEQPKPLNS

-1267 VSTSPPPAKS
+1267 VSTSPPPTKS
-1277 ADLMA
+1277 GDLMA
-1282 NNNKLNRA
+1282 NNNKLNRT
-1290 GQFLTRQ
+1290 GQFLARQ

-1312 CKENVYQTEMVKS
+1312 CSENVYQTEMVKS

-1363 EVKLAQQAV
+1363 ELKLAQQAV

>member
-35 VTEGGVDDTDAG
+35 VTDGVVVLDGTEAG
-47 NSQDVK
+47 NTQDVK

-67 GIKKGRKKSGEDPAL
+67 GIKKGRKKSGDDPAL

-97 VVETEQEEDVSNKTL
+97 VVETEPEEDVSNKTL

-122 FSPANAPTEPLRKG
+122 FSPANGQTEPLRKG

-144 LSSQNFQSEL
+144 LNSQNFQSEL

-205 ESVGDEPGIAMTPDQ
+205 ESVGDEPGIAMAADQ
-220 LGQGEKHQARQGT
+220 LAQGEKHQARQGT
-233 SVPADFG
+233 SVPAEFV

-258 NQAALHKLSI
+258 NQAALHKLSV

-280 GVGKSPSTTPDLPI
+280 GVGKSPSPTPDLPI
-294 MSENHRTD
+294 MSDSPRTA
-302 DSPEPMV
+302 DSPEPPV
-309 TPADSEPPPKPPR
+309 TPADTEPPPKPPR
-322 TGTYRSPRTSVSQ
+322 T
-335 DVAESSDPPAPATET
+335 
-350 VDISITVADTG
+350 
-361 DTPTALAPETG
+361 
-372 DTPASEAPVSGT
+372 
-384 GDTPT
+384 
-389 AVAPETGDTP
+389 
-399 ASEAPVSGT
+399 
-408 GDTPTAVAP
+408 
-417 GKITG
+417 
-422 HTPVLESLG
+422 
-431 TETGD
+431 
-436 MPKAEAPDA
+436 
-445 TPADAP
+445 
-451 ASETPGTAAGD
+451 
-462 TSTAAVL
+462 
-469 GNEMADTPADS
+469 
-480 ADISIVEAGGTE
+480 
-492 TAIATAPGTETAI
+492 
-505 AVAPGTET
+505 
-513 AVATSPD
+513 
-520 TETAVATPP
+520 
-529 GTETAVA
+529 
-536 TPPGTETA
+536 
-544 VATPPGTETAVAIAP
+544 
-559 GTETAPA
+559 
-566 PVATDHGTE
+566 
-575 TADPPTDVAPDNHTA
+575 
-590 DIQITA
+590 
-596 GADVAASD
+596 
-604 MPTAEAPH
+604 
-612 TDSEANFTSTA
+612 
-623 DHLQEPSDLVG
+623 DLVG
-634 QETES
+634 HQTES
-639 DEVVNTAAAEN
+639 DEVVNTAAMEN

-661 VPPDN
+661 VPPDST
-666 AADTAEPVPTQSAQY
+666 ADTAESVPAQSAECVEEVHMSPEPTAEPTADQPEPD

-705 PPVEVDVSV
+705 PPVEVDASV

-721 QEEPVVNTDASSVEV
+721 YEDSVVNTDASSVEIV
-736 DEDSLGKF
+736 EGENGYDSLGKS
-744 PTEEPVQNDE
+744 PAEEPEQNDD
-754 GVMEDG
+754 GVMEDEAG
-760 AGGEEEEEVGDSGA
+760 GGEEEEEAGDSGA

-795 AQRLLAVVAQQERTG
+795 AQRLLAVVAQQELTG
-810 GGEEPTAGSP
+810 GGEEPGPGSP

-832 SPEPEDQEPADDT
+832 SPEAEDQD
-845 TLITPKSPTRGP
+845 LITPKSPTRGP
-857 PNPLGMQLVEEMKRK
+857 PNPLGQQLVEEMKRK
-872 QSVKKQDSFDE
+872 QSVKKQDSFEE
-883 EEPPPEEPEESG
+883 EEPPPEEPEEAV
-895 QVEETAAAEPE
+895 QEKEETAAEME
-906 VPPAE
+906 VPPPE
-911 EQDPPVAAPD
+911 EQEPAVAT
-921 PETTQQE
+921 PETNQEE
-928 EQHGMYEDSHDSL
+928 EQHGMYEDSHNSL
-941 QEDSH
+941 EEDTH
-946 GAVQHAEEEEAEEK
+946 GAVQQAEEEEKEEAEEK
-960 VEDEPKDDLA
+960 VEDEPQGDLK
-970 ETHQETASSEDEAP
+970 ETRQETASSEDETP

-994 EPEKETEKQNGPV
+994 EPEKETDKQNGPV
-1007 EDETTPSEEE
+1007 EDETTPSEDDLEE
-1017 QEEERQ
+1017 YEEV
-1023 IVAEPQDEPV
+1023 VAKPPDVPV
-1033 RPKRLSVAETRQM
+1033 HNKRLSVAETRQM
-1046 FARSEPPTPETE
+1046 FARADPPAPETE
-1058 TVIRPKLK
+1058 AVIRPKLK
-1066 PVPPKVEPSPSSSQ
+1066 PVPPKVEPSLSSSQ

-1085 PIEPKETIVVKKAST
+1085 PIVPKTETPKETIVVKKPTST
-1100 PVVPSPMSPTTNA
+1100 PVVPSPMSPTATA
-1113 APQLRSLAEKPQPKK
+1113 APQLRSLADKPQPKK

-1159 GKDEDDTIG
+1159 GGKDEDDAAVG
-1168 GKKVVVVEKTPPAT
+1168 GKKVVVVEKTPPAA
-1182 SSTQSAPKSPVRK
+1182 SPSQPPPKSPARK
-1195 PSTGAVPPK
+1195 PSSGAVPPK

-1218 SAPRPSVSPA
+1218 SAPRPSVGPT

-1235 EPPSPVIIP
+1235 EPPTPVIIP
-1244 ATKSQEQPKPLKS
+1244 ATKAPEQPKPLNS

-1267 VSTSPPPAKS
+1267 VSTSPPPTKS
-1277 ADLMA
+1277 GDLMA
-1282 NNNKLNRA
+1282 NNNKLNRT
-1290 GQFLTRQ
+1290 GQFLARQ

-1312 CKENVYQTEMVKS
+1312 CSENVYQTEMVKS

-1363 EVKLAQQAV
+1363 ELKLAQQAV

>member
-302 DSPEPMV
+302 
-309 TPADSEPPPKPPR
+309 
-322 TGTYRSPRTSVSQ
+322 
-335 DVAESSDPPAPATET
+335 
-350 VDISITVADTG
+350 
-361 DTPTALAPETG
+361 
-372 DTPASEAPVSGT
+372 
-384 GDTPT
+384 
-389 AVAPETGDTP
+389 
-399 ASEAPVSGT
+399 
-408 GDTPTAVAP
+408 
-417 GKITG
+417 
-422 HTPVLESLG
+422 
-431 TETGD
+431 
-436 MPKAEAPDA
+436 
-445 TPADAP
+445 
-451 ASETPGTAAGD
+451 
-462 TSTAAVL
+462 
-469 GNEMADTPADS
+469 
-480 ADISIVEAGGTE
+480 
-492 TAIATAPGTETAI
+492 
-505 AVAPGTET
+505 
-513 AVATSPD
+513 
-520 TETAVATPP
+520 
-529 GTETAVA
+529 
-536 TPPGTETA
+536 
-544 VATPPGTETAVAIAP
+544 
-559 GTETAPA
+559 
-566 PVATDHGTE
+566 
-575 TADPPTDVAPDNHTA
+575 
-590 DIQITA
+590 
-596 GADVAASD
+596 
-604 MPTAEAPH
+604 
-612 TDSEANFTSTA
+612 
-623 DHLQEPSDLVG
+623 
-634 QETES
+634 
-639 DEVVNTAAAEN
+639 
-650 EVIPPD
+650 
-656 ATSDA
+656 
-661 VPPDN
+661 
-666 AADTAEPVPTQSAQY
+666 

>member
-322 TGTYRSPRTSVSQ
+322 T
-335 DVAESSDPPAPATET
+335 
-350 VDISITVADTG
+350 
-361 DTPTALAPETG
+361 
-372 DTPASEAPVSGT
+372 
-384 GDTPT
+384 
-389 AVAPETGDTP
+389 
-399 ASEAPVSGT
+399 
-408 GDTPTAVAP
+408 
-417 GKITG
+417 
-422 HTPVLESLG
+422 
-431 TETGD
+431 
-436 MPKAEAPDA
+436 
-445 TPADAP
+445 
-451 ASETPGTAAGD
+451 
-462 TSTAAVL
+462 
-469 GNEMADTPADS
+469 
-480 ADISIVEAGGTE
+480 
-492 TAIATAPGTETAI
+492 
-505 AVAPGTET
+505 
-513 AVATSPD
+513 
-520 TETAVATPP
+520 
-529 GTETAVA
+529 
-536 TPPGTETA
+536 
-544 VATPPGTETAVAIAP
+544 
-559 GTETAPA
+559 
-566 PVATDHGTE
+566 
-575 TADPPTDVAPDNHTA
+575 
-590 DIQITA
+590 
-596 GADVAASD
+596 
-604 MPTAEAPH
+604 
-612 TDSEANFTSTA
+612 
-623 DHLQEPSDLVG
+623 DLVG

-666 AADTAEPVPTQSAQY
+666 AADTAEPVPTQSAQCEEEVQMSPEPTASAEPTVDQVASD

>member
-205 ESVGDEPGIAMTPDQ
+205 ESVGDEPGIAMAPDQ

-294 MSENHRTD
+294 MAENHRTD

-322 TGTYRSPRTSVSQ
+322 T
-335 DVAESSDPPAPATET
+335 
-350 VDISITVADTG
+350 
-361 DTPTALAPETG
+361 
-372 DTPASEAPVSGT
+372 
-384 GDTPT
+384 
-389 AVAPETGDTP
+389 
-399 ASEAPVSGT
+399 
-408 GDTPTAVAP
+408 
-417 GKITG
+417 
-422 HTPVLESLG
+422 
-431 TETGD
+431 
-436 MPKAEAPDA
+436 
-445 TPADAP
+445 
-451 ASETPGTAAGD
+451 
-462 TSTAAVL
+462 
-469 GNEMADTPADS
+469 
-480 ADISIVEAGGTE
+480 
-492 TAIATAPGTETAI
+492 
-505 AVAPGTET
+505 
-513 AVATSPD
+513 
-520 TETAVATPP
+520 
-529 GTETAVA
+529 
-536 TPPGTETA
+536 
-544 VATPPGTETAVAIAP
+544 
-559 GTETAPA
+559 
-566 PVATDHGTE
+566 DHGTE
-575 TADPPTDVAPDNHTA
+575 TADPPTDVAPNNHTA

-596 GADVAASD
+596 GVDVAASD

-639 DEVVNTAAAEN
+639 DEAVNTAAAEN

-666 AADTAEPVPTQSAQY
+666 AADTAEPVPTQSAQCEEEVEMSPEPTASAEPTVDQVASD

-760 AGGEEEEEVGDSGA
+760 AGGVEEEEEAGDSGA
-774 SSSGAAGSA
+774 SSS
-783 DQATDEDTGEAI
+783 
-795 AQRLLAVVAQQERTG
+795 
-810 GGEEPTAGSP
+810 GEEPTAGSP

-946 GAVQHAEEEEAEEK
+946 GAVQHVEEEEAEEK

-1046 FARSEPPTPETE
+1046 FARSEPHTPETE

-1137 DQGDDKVPAWVRI
+1137 GDDKVPAWVRI

-1182 SSTQSAPKSPVRK
+1182 SSAQSPPKSPIRK

-1235 EPPSPVIIP
+1235 EPPSPVIIA

>member
-16 AVAEAGAEAGAEA
+16 AVVEAGAEAGAEA

-35 VTEGGVDDTDAG
+35 VTDGVVVLDGTEAG
-47 NSQDVK
+47 NTQDVK

-67 GIKKGRKKSGEDPAL
+67 GIKKGRKKSGDDPAL

-97 VVETEQEEDVSNKTL
+97 VVETEPEEDVSNKTL

-122 FSPANAPTEPLRKG
+122 FSPANGQTEPLRKG

-144 LSSQNFQSEL
+144 LNSQNFQSEL

-205 ESVGDEPGIAMTPDQ
+205 ESVGDEPGIAMAADQ
-220 LGQGEKHQARQGT
+220 LAQGEKHQARQGT
-233 SVPADFG
+233 SVPAEFV

-258 NQAALHKLSI
+258 NQAALHKLSV

-280 GVGKSPSTTPDLPI
+280 GVGKSPSPTPDLPI
-294 MSENHRTD
+294 MSDSPRTA
-302 DSPEPMV
+302 DSPEPPV
-309 TPADSEPPPKPPR
+309 TPADTEPPPKPPR
-322 TGTYRSPRTSVSQ
+322 T
-335 DVAESSDPPAPATET
+335 
-350 VDISITVADTG
+350 
-361 DTPTALAPETG
+361 
-372 DTPASEAPVSGT
+372 
-384 GDTPT
+384 
-389 AVAPETGDTP
+389 
-399 ASEAPVSGT
+399 
-408 GDTPTAVAP
+408 
-417 GKITG
+417 
-422 HTPVLESLG
+422 
-431 TETGD
+431 
-436 MPKAEAPDA
+436 
-445 TPADAP
+445 
-451 ASETPGTAAGD
+451 
-462 TSTAAVL
+462 
-469 GNEMADTPADS
+469 
-480 ADISIVEAGGTE
+480 
-492 TAIATAPGTETAI
+492 
-505 AVAPGTET
+505 
-513 AVATSPD
+513 
-520 TETAVATPP
+520 
-529 GTETAVA
+529 
-536 TPPGTETA
+536 
-544 VATPPGTETAVAIAP
+544 
-559 GTETAPA
+559 
-566 PVATDHGTE
+566 
-575 TADPPTDVAPDNHTA
+575 
-590 DIQITA
+590 
-596 GADVAASD
+596 
-604 MPTAEAPH
+604 
-612 TDSEANFTSTA
+612 
-623 DHLQEPSDLVG
+623 DLVG
-634 QETES
+634 HQTES
-639 DEVVNTAAAEN
+639 DEVVNTAATEN

-656 ATSDA
+656 AMSDA
-661 VPPDN
+661 VPPDST
-666 AADTAEPVPTQSAQY
+666 ADTAESVPAQSVQSVEEVQMSPEPTAEPTADQLEPD

-705 PPVEVDVSV
+705 PPVEVEASV

-721 QEEPVVNTDASSVEV
+721 HEESVVNTDASSVEIV
-736 DEDSLGKF
+736 EGENGFDSLGKS
-744 PTEEPVQNDE
+744 PAEEPEQNDD
-754 GVMEDG
+754 GVMEDEAG
-760 AGGEEEEEVGDSGA
+760 GGEEEEEAGDSGA

-810 GGEEPTAGSP
+810 GGEEHGPGSP

-832 SPEPEDQEPADDT
+832 SPEAEDQD
-845 TLITPKSPTRGP
+845 LITPKSPTRGP
-857 PNPLGMQLVEEMKRK
+857 PNPLGQQLVEEMKRK
-872 QSVKKQDSFDE
+872 QSVKKQDSFEE
-883 EEPPPEEPEESG
+883 EEPPPEEPEEAV
-895 QVEETAAAEPE
+895 QEKEETAAEME

-911 EQDPPVAAPD
+911 EQDPAVAT
-921 PETTQQE
+921 PETNQEE
-928 EQHGMYEDSHDSL
+928 EQHGMYEDSHNSL
-941 QEDSH
+941 QEDTH
-946 GAVQHAEEEEAEEK
+946 GAVQQVEEEEKEEAEEK
-960 VEDEPKDDLA
+960 VEDEPQDDLE
-970 ETHQETASSEDEAP
+970 ETRQETVSSEDEAP
-984 PAEEEPPEEE
+984 PVEEEPPEEE

-1007 EDETTPSEEE
+1007 EDETTPSEDDLEE
-1017 QEEERQ
+1017 YEEV
-1023 IVAEPQDEPV
+1023 VAKPPDVPV
-1033 RPKRLSVAETRQM
+1033 HNKRLSVAETRQM
-1046 FARSEPPTPETE
+1046 FARADPPAPETE
-1058 TVIRPKLK
+1058 AVIRPKLK

-1085 PIEPKETIVVKKAST
+1085 PIVPKTETPKETIVVKKPSST
-1100 PVVPSPMSPTTNA
+1100 PVVPSPMSPTASA
-1113 APQLRSLAEKPQPKK
+1113 APQLRSLADKPQPKK

-1137 DQGDDKVPAWVRI
+1137 DQGDDKIPAWVRI

-1159 GKDEDDTIG
+1159 GGKDEDAAAVG
-1168 GKKVVVVEKTPPAT
+1168 GKKVVVVEKTPPAA
-1182 SSTQSAPKSPVRK
+1182 SSSQPPPKSPARK

-1218 SAPRPSVSPA
+1218 SAPRPSVGPT

-1235 EPPSPVIIP
+1235 EPPTPVIIP
-1244 ATKSQEQPKPLKS
+1244 ATKAPEQPKPLNS

-1267 VSTSPPPAKS
+1267 VSTSPPPTKS
-1277 ADLMA
+1277 GDLMA
-1282 NNNKLNRA
+1282 NNNKLNRT
-1290 GQFLTRQ
+1290 GQFLARQ

-1312 CKENVYQTEMVKS
+1312 CSENVYQTEMVKS

-1363 EVKLAQQAV
+1363 ELKLAQQAV

>member
-205 ESVGDEPGIAMTPDQ
+205 ESVGDEPGIAMAPDQ

-294 MSENHRTD
+294 MAENHRTD

-322 TGTYRSPRTSVSQ
+322 T
-335 DVAESSDPPAPATET
+335 
-350 VDISITVADTG
+350 
-361 DTPTALAPETG
+361 
-372 DTPASEAPVSGT
+372 
-384 GDTPT
+384 
-389 AVAPETGDTP
+389 
-399 ASEAPVSGT
+399 
-408 GDTPTAVAP
+408 
-417 GKITG
+417 
-422 HTPVLESLG
+422 
-431 TETGD
+431 
-436 MPKAEAPDA
+436 
-445 TPADAP
+445 
-451 ASETPGTAAGD
+451 
-462 TSTAAVL
+462 
-469 GNEMADTPADS
+469 
-480 ADISIVEAGGTE
+480 
-492 TAIATAPGTETAI
+492 
-505 AVAPGTET
+505 
-513 AVATSPD
+513 
-520 TETAVATPP
+520 
-529 GTETAVA
+529 
-536 TPPGTETA
+536 
-544 VATPPGTETAVAIAP
+544 
-559 GTETAPA
+559 
-566 PVATDHGTE
+566 DHGTE
-575 TADPPTDVAPDNHTA
+575 TADPPTDVAPNNHTA

-596 GADVAASD
+596 GVDVAASD

-623 DHLQEPSDLVG
+623 DHLQEPSG

-639 DEVVNTAAAEN
+639 DEAVNTAAAEN

-666 AADTAEPVPTQSAQY
+666 AADTAEPVPTQSAQCEEEVEMSPEPTASAEPTVDQVASD

-760 AGGEEEEEVGDSGA
+760 AGGVEEEEEAGDSGA

-946 GAVQHAEEEEAEEK
+946 GAVQHVEEEEAEEK

-1046 FARSEPPTPETE
+1046 FARSEPHTPETE

-1137 DQGDDKVPAWVRI
+1137 GDDKVPAWVRI

-1182 SSTQSAPKSPVRK
+1182 SSAQSPPKSPIRK

-1235 EPPSPVIIP
+1235 EPPSPVIIA

>member
-666 AADTAEPVPTQSAQY
+666 AADTAEPVPTQSAQCEEEVQMSPEPTASAEPTVDQVASD

-1168 GKKVVVVEKTPPAT
+1168 GKKVVVVEKT
-1182 SSTQSAPKSPVRK
+1182 
-1195 PSTGAVPPK
+1195 
-1204 VLVVEKTGSVTARP
+1204 GSVTARP

>member
-294 MSENHRTD
+294 MSENHRT
-302 DSPEPMV
+302 
-309 TPADSEPPPKPPR
+309 
-322 TGTYRSPRTSVSQ
+322 
-335 DVAESSDPPAPATET
+335 
-350 VDISITVADTG
+350 
-361 DTPTALAPETG
+361 
-372 DTPASEAPVSGT
+372 
-384 GDTPT
+384 
-389 AVAPETGDTP
+389 
-399 ASEAPVSGT
+399 
-408 GDTPTAVAP
+408 
-417 GKITG
+417 
-422 HTPVLESLG
+422 
-431 TETGD
+431 
-436 MPKAEAPDA
+436 
-445 TPADAP
+445 
-451 ASETPGTAAGD
+451 
-462 TSTAAVL
+462 
-469 GNEMADTPADS
+469 
-480 ADISIVEAGGTE
+480 
-492 TAIATAPGTETAI
+492 
-505 AVAPGTET
+505 
-513 AVATSPD
+513 
-520 TETAVATPP
+520 
-529 GTETAVA
+529 
-536 TPPGTETA
+536 
-544 VATPPGTETAVAIAP
+544 
-559 GTETAPA
+559 
-566 PVATDHGTE
+566 
-575 TADPPTDVAPDNHTA
+575 
-590 DIQITA
+590 
-596 GADVAASD
+596 
-604 MPTAEAPH
+604 
-612 TDSEANFTSTA
+612 
-623 DHLQEPSDLVG
+623 
-634 QETES
+634 
-639 DEVVNTAAAEN
+639 
-650 EVIPPD
+650 
-656 ATSDA
+656 
-661 VPPDN
+661 
-666 AADTAEPVPTQSAQY
+666 
-681 AFVPTLT
+681 
-688 PTREEGPLLEEQ
+688 
-700 VVEFC
+700 
-705 PPVEVDVSV
+705 
-714 EMPVVAS
+714 
-721 QEEPVVNTDASSVEV
+721 
-736 DEDSLGKF
+736 DSLGKF